1 MLLKYRRAMRY
12 NISNP
17 QVAVMR
23 SFFPTTVISVIGNS
37 AVSLNKTIEV
47 CNEEIETVCP
57 CIETPPDKE
66 PLLSQLVC
74 KVS

>member
-1 MLLKYRRAMRY
+1 MRY

-17 QVAVMR
+17 RLAVMR
-23 SFFPTTVISVIGNS
+23 CFFPTTVISVIGNS

-47 CNEEIETVCP
+47 CNGEIETVCS
-57 CIETPPDKE
+57 CIETPPDKG

-74 KVS
+74 KFS

>member
-1 MLLKYRRAMRY
+1 MRG
-12 NISNP
+12 NVSNP
-17 QVAVMR
+17 QLALMR
-23 SFFPTTVISVIGNS
+23 SFFSTTIISVIGNS

-57 CIETPPDKE
+57 CIEAPPDKG

-74 KVS
+74 KVP